1 MDFISSEEMRKSQTE
16 FDRTE
21 ENEYLA
27 NVYAQLSLIATNTA
41 VPTDLF

>member
-1 MDFISSEEMRKSQTE
+1 MDYISSEEMRKSQTE

-21 ENEYLA
+21 ENEHLA
-27 NVYAQLSLIATNTA
+27 NIYAQLSLVSTNTA